1 MRPAPFP
8 VLNFGTAPSL
18 GAVPSL
24 GPVWTVARW
33 SRAALAALALP
44 AALAA
49 APALAKPEACLTS
62 LEGFP
67 TALSWDTKDQ
77 EVRANRSI
85 RERWLGGYG
94 DITCP
99 GYVTLRAM
107 TPGLSDTE
115 RSVFCLQFDREQKTY
130 TGFAEGE
137 RDAYLHCAK
146 PTGAFCQ
153 QVNASAETVGQ
164 IARSAGRVIDGA
176 NAVQNA
182 TGAVILSGSAGSV
195 SSALSSLGASTL
207 AAATA
212 PAALAAAA
220 VTVVA
225 VGGAVYVCSD

>member
-1 MRPAPFP
+1 MRT
-8 VLNFGTAPSL
+8 L
-18 GAVPSL
+18 
-24 GPVWTVARW
+24 
-33 SRAALAALALP
+33 LALLLMLP
-44 AALAA
+44 AT
-49 APALAKPEACLTS
+49 ALAKPEACLTS

-107 TPGLSDTE
+107 TPGLNDRE
-115 RSVFCLQFDREQKTY
+115 RAVFCLQFDREANTY

-137 RDAYLHCAK
+137 RDAYLHCAR

-153 QVNASAETVGQ
+153 RVNDSAGAALSIAGQ
-164 IARSAGRVIDGA
+164 AGRVVNGVR
-176 NAVQNA
+176 AVENG
-182 TGAVILSGSAGSV
+182 TGAVILSGTAGSV
-195 SSALSSLGASTL
+195 SAALSSLGATALS
-207 AAATA
+207 AATA

-225 VGGAVYVCSD
+225 VGGAVYVCSE